1 GDGAFT
7 TVDGEKTVM
16 AKGDYVLTP
25 SWTWHDHGNESRR
38 DMVWLDGLD
47 VAFVNLLDANFF
59 EDWEGAGSGPA
70 LTVPGG
76 DSHQRWG
83 RNLRPS
89 WVSAARPSTAAL
101 INYRWADTRD
111 ALHAMRDDVGSPYD
125 GIIMQ
130 YVDPRTGGPTL
141 PTIVSSLQLLRKGEH
156 TRKHRH

>member
-1 GDGAFT
+1 
-7 TVDGEKTVM
+7 
-16 AKGDYVLTP
+16 
-25 SWTWHDHGNESRR
+25 
-38 DMVWLDGLD
+38 
-47 VAFVNLLDANFF
+47 ANFF

-70 LTVPGG
+70 LTVPVG

-89 WVSAARPSTAAL
+89 WVSAARTSTAAL

-141 PTIVSSLQLLRKGEH
+141 PTTVSSLQLLRKGEH
-156 TRKHRH
+156 TRKHRHTSATVYHVAEGGGRSIIAGGEIAWEEGDTFVLPSWAWHEHESVGGD